1 MGGGGQRIRNI
12 TYASSSQNVFVS
24 VLRVPYTTFLCY
36 RTDLLFTLFLEFSPI
51 QNPYL
56 SSLWIIWAAGHFK
69 TFCVKKKHII
79 KFKVIADFQ
88 RQNLVVVFSSL
99 S

>member
-1 MGGGGQRIRNI
+1 MGGGGQGIRNI
-12 TYASSSQNVFVS
+12 TYASSSQNAFVS

-69 TFCVKKKHII
+69 TFCVKK
-79 KFKVIADFQ
+79 
-88 RQNLVVVFSSL
+88 NTLSSL
-99 S
+99 KL